1 VVTPELIRGV
11 LLWQSGMSIDGDGS
25 PRCYHPD
32 SSRGLDRLANAGG
45 GGTWWGIVCNDQDQ
59 PIVQGPNDPA
69 PGYFVSATA
78 LVDSSRPT
86 HDPARYVDS
95 ETVPYVVISQSFL
108 PRYAVRLGDVAMVI
122 YQTREVGAV
131 VADIGPRNHYGEG
144 SIALADAL
152 GIPSS
157 PRAGGVRQGVTFLI
171 FQGSSR
177 GWPREVAEIQAQ
189 ARDLFDSW
197 GGRAAVPWLRPIV

>member
-1 VVTPELIRGV
+1 LTPELIRGV
-11 LLWQSGMSIDGDGS
+11 LLWQSGLSIDGDGS

-32 SSRGLDRLANAGG
+32 SAKGLDRLANAGG
-45 GGTWWGIVCNDQDQ
+45 AGTWWAVVCNDQDQ

-69 PGYFVSATA
+69 PGFFVSATA
-78 LVDSSRPT
+78 LVDASWPIR
-86 HDPARYVDS
+86 DPRRYVDA
-95 ETVPYVVISQSFL
+95 ETVPYVVISQSLL
-108 PRYAVRLGDVAMVI
+108 PRYTVRLGDVAMVI

-157 PRAGGVRQGVTFLI
+157 PRAGGVRQGVTFLV
-171 FQGSSR
+171 FQNSSR
-177 GWPREVAEIQAQ
+177 GWPREVPEIQAQ
-189 ARDLFDSW
+189 ARELFDSW